1 MRPTHKSVYIVL
13 IDSTDT
19 DTDTDRQTKAEQQSQ
34 TSSSCTPEKTEGA
47 KAASRRN
54 SSSAEEERL
63 ENFTDVEKHHSH
75 EQNSKSGE

>member
-1 MRPTHKSVYIVL
+1 MRPTHKSAYIVL

-19 DTDTDRQTKAEQQSQ
+19 QTDRRRQSNRVK
-34 TSSSCTPEKTEGA
+34 TSSSCTPEKTEGS

-54 SSSAEEERL
+54 SSREEERL